1 MDDHEKHDETG
12 ERDEIGENEAGDE
25 NESGRSETGKKVAM
39 AAGAVAGMTTGAATV
54 ASVSAGGAFAVPG
67 MGMGIAT
74 GATGVTAGSAL
85 ASGAVIGTGVGVL
98 VASALV
104 VTVKV
109 GRPFLRGF
117 RSGWHRPDDD
127 TPPDGDPT
135 PRTLPPTQPAAAAL
149 AVGQPI
155 GMATAEVAA

>member
-1 MDDHEKHDETG
+1 
-12 ERDEIGENEAGDE
+12 
-25 NESGRSETGKKVAM
+25 M

-67 MGMGIAT
+67 MGMGVAT
-74 GATGVTAGSAL
+74 GATGVTVGSAL

-98 VASALV
+98 VAAALV

-117 RSGWHRPDDD
+117 RSGWHRPDD

-135 PRTLPPTQPAAAAL
+135 PRTPPPTQPAAAAL
-149 AVGQPI
+149 AVSQPI
-155 GMATAEVAA
+155 GMAAAEAA

>member
-1 MDDHEKHDETG
+1 MDLRPQPT
-12 ERDEIGENEAGDE
+12 
-25 NESGRSETGKKVAM
+25 RSQRISPAQLRR
-39 AAGAVAGMTTGAATV
+39 
-54 ASVSAGGAFAVPG
+54 
-67 MGMGIAT
+67 
-74 GATGVTAGSAL
+74 TAISL
-85 ASGAVIGTGVGVL
+85 SGAVIGTGVGVL

-117 RSGWHRPDDD
+117 RSGWHRPDGD

-135 PRTLPPTQPAAAAL
+135 PITPPPTQPAAAAL
-149 AVGQPI
+149 AAGQPI